1 MMVILI
7 ATRSHYMVIK
17 LNFLEAMALLLD
29 LISIIIALS

>member
-17 LNFLEAMALLLD
+17 LNLLEAMALLLD